1 MRKSR
6 IQDDATLG
14 LEVQVVGWEMDA
26 LPFQIGWGR
35 FNIRSMT
42 LEYFR
47 IPNRCKQQFPS
58 QNLVV
63 FKVGSYLFEWGLAG
77 WWSWATRHSAWASGD
92 AKMSMSWIGNRSNSE
107 GERRKLWFHTWNC
120 IWNRVPLKEWTKRKR
135 IFLATVYDSKD
146 HKIFLIAKLSNHK
159 SMNIHWISWLH
170 ASSRLHLAQASLWQQ
185 ITWWIRC

>member
-1 MRKSR
+1 
-6 IQDDATLG
+6 
-14 LEVQVVGWEMDA
+14 
-26 LPFQIGWGR
+26 
-35 FNIRSMT
+35 MT

-47 IPNRCKQQFPS
+47 IRNRCKQQFPS

-63 FKVGSYLFEWGLAG
+63 FKVVSIYFWVRTCWVMKLGYSTFCLGL
-77 WWSWATRHSAWASGD
+77 RRCQD
-92 AKMSMSWIGNRSNSE
+92 VDVMNFGNRSNSE
-107 GERRKLWFHTWNC
+107 GEGRKLWFHTWNC

>member
-1 MRKSR
+1 
-6 IQDDATLG
+6 
-14 LEVQVVGWEMDA
+14 
-26 LPFQIGWGR
+26 
-35 FNIRSMT
+35 MT

-47 IPNRCKQQFPS
+47 IRNRCKQQFPS
-58 QNLVV
+58 QNLVM
-63 FKVGSYLFEWGLAG
+63 FKVVSIYFWVRTCWVMKLGYSTFCLGLRRCQDVDVMNWEQVKQWRWTAEVMVPYL
-77 WWSWATRHSAWASGD
+77 
-92 AKMSMSWIGNRSNSE
+92 
-107 GERRKLWFHTWNC
+107 KLYLKPCPFK
-120 IWNRVPLKEWTKRKR
+120 RVDQTRKR